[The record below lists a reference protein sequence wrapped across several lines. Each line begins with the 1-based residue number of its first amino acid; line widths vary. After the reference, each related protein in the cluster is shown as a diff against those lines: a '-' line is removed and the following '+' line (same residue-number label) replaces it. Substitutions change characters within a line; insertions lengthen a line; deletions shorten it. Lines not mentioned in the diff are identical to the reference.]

1 MIAALY
7 ARKSTDDSDRN
18 AEARSTQRQI
28 DSAMAYAKA
37 KGWTV
42 DPHYIFVDENT
53 SGAEWKH
60 CPGFNALL
68 AALDPRPPFGVVIVS
83 ELSRIGRDT
92 VRTPAAIMQ
101 IEEAGVEIRS
111 YLSDAPI
118 SLADETSEIHTIF
131 NSLAASFERR
141 RARQRTYDALR
152 RRAEAGAVTGG
163 RVFGY
168 SNVRN
173 GTGYVHR
180 VINEAEAAIVRR
192 IFTLYAEGDGLG
204 RIAKRLN
211 AGGVPA
217 ARGAT
222 GSWAPTAVREILR
235 RDLYRGRVVWN
246 RSQKITRQGTKA
258 QRQRPATEW
267 LEREAPDLRI
277 VSEALWE
284 AVARRRQRA
293 ATTCNGQRR
302 GRPAGTG
309 RSASLLSGLVHC
321 AVCGGSLVALTR
333 RHGTGSVRKPV
344 DLYGCSYHQ
353 KRGRVVCSNDVAI
366 RQGRL
371 DRVFLDALAEALD
384 GQVIARAVTLA
395 LERLQRRGAE
405 VQAER
410 AALERER
417 AAVATACRYLLD
429 AVKRGQATDTLLAE
443 LAGEEEKAKALDRK
457 LAALDARPRPVSL
470 DSTRLTARLQA
481 LGRDVR
487 GVLATGGPEARLV
500 LQRLLSGRRVAC
512 EPFREPGRRGYRF
525 RATGPYAAV
534 LACAQN
540 SNEVKI
546 PLGPPGEVSGISS
559 GFPHREHTKLS
570 PQNAAKYPR
579 ITPRSGSEMA
589 ARDWCILSE
598 GNGDAPSRT
607 RSTGATIPECW
618 PELQ

>member
-7 ARKSTDDSDRN
+7 CGKSTDDSDRS
-18 AEARSTQRQI
+18 AEARSTRRQI
-28 DSAMAYAKA
+28 ESATAYAER

-42 DPHYIFVDENT
+42 DPRYIFVDENT

-60 CPGFNALL
+60 RPGLNGLL
-68 AALDPRPPFGVVIVS
+68 AALEPRPPFGVVIVS

-92 VRTPAAIMQ
+92 VRTPHAIMR

-118 SLADETSEIHTIF
+118 SLDDETSEIHTIF

-163 RVFGY
+163 KVFGY

-180 VINEAEAAIVRR
+180 VIDETEAAIVRR

-284 AVARRRQRA
+284 AVERRRLRA
-293 ATTCNGQRR
+293 ATMYASQTRDGRR
-302 GRPAGTG
+302 CSRPPGSDL
-309 RSASLLSGLVHC
+309 RSPSLLGGLAQC
-321 AVCGGSLVALTR
+321 AECGGSLTSMTRPYGTTGRRRRVAI
-333 RHGTGSVRKPV
+333 
-344 DLYGCSYHQ
+344 YGCAYHQ
-353 KRGRVVCSNDVAI
+353 KRGPAVCTNAVVIKQD
-366 RQGRL
+366 RL
-371 DRVFLDALAEALD
+371 DAAVLWALAEALD
-384 GQVIARAVTLA
+384 ERALAPLVARAIEHA
-395 LERLQRRGAE
+395 ERRGAE
-405 VQAER
+405 APER
-410 AALERER
+410 RKALERER
-417 AAVATACRYLLD
+417 ATIATAIRHLLD
-429 AVKRGQATDTLLAE
+429 AIKHGQATETLLGE
-443 LAGEEEKAKALDRK
+443 LAGQEARAKAIERELAAFDSGPRLVALERK
-457 LAALDARPRPVSL
+457 QLAALARVLRGELAAGPGR
-470 DSTRLTARLQA
+470 ARCFIQRA
-481 LGRDVR
+481 LGDGR
-487 GVLATGGPEARLV
+487 LACV
-500 LQRLLSGRRVAC
+500 
-512 EPFREPGRRGYRF
+512 PFREPGRRGYRF
-525 RATGPYAAV
+525 RATGTYGA
-534 LACAQN
+534 L
-540 SNEVKI
+540 
-546 PLGPPGEVSGISS
+546 
-559 GFPHREHTKLS
+559 LS
-570 PQNAAKYPR
+570 PA
-579 ITPRSGSEMA
+579 
-589 ARDWCILSE
+589 ILPTLV
-598 GNGDAPSRT
+598 AP
-607 RSTGATIPECW
+607 TGFEPVFQ
-618 PELQ
+618 L

>member
-1 MIAALY
+1 MIAALS

-28 DSAMAYAKA
+28 DSATAYATA

-42 DPHYIFVDENT
+42 DPRYVFVDENT
-53 SGAEWKH
+53 SGAEWTRRA
-60 CPGFNALL
+60 GLNALL

-92 VRTPAAIMQ
+92 VRTPATIMQ

-131 NSLAASFERR
+131 NSLAASFERQ

-168 SNVRN
+168 RN
-173 GTGYVHR
+173 ERNRTGYVHR
-180 VINEAEAAIVRR
+180 VIDETEAAIVRR
-192 IFTLYAEGDGLG
+192 IFTLYAAGDGLT

-211 AGGVPA
+211 ADGVPA
-217 ARGAT
+217 ARGGT
-222 GSWAPTAVREILR
+222 GSWAPTAIREILR
-235 RDLYRGRVVWN
+235 RPLYAGRVVWN
-246 RSQKITRQGTKA
+246 RTQKITRQGTKA
-258 QRQRPATEW
+258 QRQRPEAEW
-267 LEREAPDLRI
+267 LERTAPELRI
-277 VSEALWE
+277 VSEPLWE
-284 AVARRRQRA
+284 AVERRRLWVG
-293 ATTCNGQRR
+293 TTRNGHRR
-302 GRPAGTG
+302 GRPPGAAVHAAT
-309 RSASLLSGLVHC
+309 LLSGLAQC
-321 AVCGGSLVALTR
+321 TVCGGSLVALTR
-333 RHGTGSVRKPV
+333 RHGTGAIRTRVN
-344 DLYGCSYHQ
+344 LYGCSYHQ
-353 KRGRVVCSNDVAI
+353 KRGGAVCANDVAI
-366 RQGRL
+366 RQDRL

-384 GQVIARAVTLA
+384 EQVMARAVTLA
-395 LERLQRRGAE
+395 LKRVQRRGAE
-405 VQAER
+405 VPAER
-410 AALERER
+410 TALERER
-417 AAVATACRYLLD
+417 AAVATACRHLLD
-429 AVKRGQATDTLLAE
+429 AVKRGQATETLLAE

-525 RATGPYAAV
+525 RASGSYAAV
-534 LACAQN
+534 LVCSQN

-546 PLGPPGEVSGISS
+546 PLGPPMSLDS
-559 GFPHREHTKLS
+559 
-570 PQNAAKYPR
+570 
-579 ITPRSGSEMA
+579 TPA
-589 ARDWCILSE
+589 
-598 GNGDAPSRT
+598 
-607 RSTGATIPECW
+607 
-618 PELQ
+618 